1 MNDDELSGASP
12 SIASEGDEPATS
24 ASSYSSPLLALPG
37 AVVDEGVDAGVA
49 QHYGGPF
56 PEQRALEEGRAFTDL
71 SNADVVVVTGVDR
84 LKLLNLLSTQLVE
97 GLRPGTS
104 TELMTLSPTGHIEN
118 AVGLFD
124 DGEAAWIF
132 ADVGFGQQLVDFL
145 LSMRFMMRV
154 EARVRDDLA
163 IVGGFGQ
170 VGSVLASVA
179 LRGAG
184 ELPVVW
190 EDPWPRTATT
200 SATYGPA
207 DPDHPAFEQ
216 QRYLAVV
223 AKEGLLEIAQVLSDV
238 GLQPAGVA
246 AWEAIRVGHWR
257 PRPAGEVVERALPHE
272 LDWLRTAVHLN
283 KGCYRGQETVAK
295 LINLGRPPRRL
306 VLLYLEGP
314 VDELPLH
321 GDAVKLGERAVGVVT
336 SAVRHFEEGPL
347 ALALLRRNVAPNAVL
362 SIGNFQASQQEIV
375 TPEGKSSVSPAER
388 PGQEFRGHNLGP
400 TGRN

>member
-1 MNDDELSGASP
+1 MNDDELLGT
-12 SIASEGDEPATS
+12 PATDAQES
-24 ASSYSSPLLALPG
+24 AASTPPSYASPLLSLPG
-37 AVVDEGVDAGVA
+37 AVDSEGVDAGVA

-97 GLRPGTS
+97 DLRPGTS

-124 DGEAAWIF
+124 DGEAAWVF
-132 ADVGFGQQLVDFL
+132 ADVGFGQPLVDFL

-154 EARVRDDLA
+154 EAQVRDDLA
-163 IVGGFGQ
+163 RVGGYGAA
-170 VGSVLASVA
+170 GSELASVA

-184 ELPVVW
+184 DVPVVW
-190 EDPWPRTATT
+190 EDPWPRTAAT

-207 DPDHPAFEQ
+207 DPDHPAFGQ
-216 QRYLAVV
+216 QRYLAAV
-223 AKEGLLEIAQVLSDV
+223 AKDGLLEAARTLSEAGV
-238 GLQPAGVA
+238 QPAGMA
-246 AWEAIRVGHWR
+246 AWEAARVGQWR

-272 LDWLRTAVHLN
+272 LDWLRTAVHLH

-306 VLLYLEGP
+306 ALLYLEGP
-314 VDELPLH
+314 VDELPVH

-336 SAVRHFEEGPL
+336 SAVRHFEDGPL
-347 ALALLRRNVAPNAVL
+347 ALALLRRNVAPDAVL
-362 SIGNFQASQQEIV
+362 SIGNFQASQEEIV

-388 PGQEFRGHNLGP
+388 PGQEFRGSNRP
-400 TGRN
+400 RQ